1 LGPDKFSDMS
11 LKDFKLKDVL
21 NATVIVAALGY
32 FVDVYDLVLFL
43 IIGGTSLQDLGISSE
58 NSVPD
63 FQYLLDIQMIGM
75 LIGGV
80 FWGIL
85 GDKKGRL
92 SVLFGSIILY
102 SLANVANGLVA
113 ELSSVTGTPVLT
125 MYSILRF
132 IAGFGLA
139 GELGAGITLVSEI
152 MDKKTRGFGTM
163 IIASVGVTGA
173 VVAAL
178 VGKLGWELAYF
189 IGGGLGFSLLLLRI
203 GVIESGMFK
212 NIHHQDV
219 RQGSFFFI
227 FKNKERTLRYI
238 NSILIGLLV
247 WFIIGILI
255 GRAPV
260 IAGILK
266 VEGKIDKGFCV
277 MMCYAGLVFGDICS
291 GMISQVL
298 KSRKKSLFIF
308 YGLCLTFVLIYL
320 NLYQVSSAIF
330 YSVIFCLG
338 FSVGFWAV
346 FVTMASEQFGTNLRA
361 TVTTTVP
368 NFVRGSL
375 VLVALFFDTLAKT
388 YDIIT
393 TAYIVTIVLL
403 VVSSVSLFQLK
414 ETFGKDL
421 NYLEE

>member
-1 LGPDKFSDMS
+1 MS
-11 LKDFKLKDVL
+11 PNDFKLKDVL

-43 IIGGTSLQDLGISSE
+43 IIGGTSLQELGISSE
-58 NSVPD
+58 NSIPD

-75 LIGGV
+75 LVGGV

-102 SLANVANGLVA
+102 SFANVANGLVA
-113 ELSSVTGTPVLT
+113 ELASATGTPVLT

-173 VVAAL
+173 VVAGL
-178 VGKLGWELAYF
+178 VGKMGWELAYF
-189 IGGGLGFSLLLLRI
+189 IGGALGFSLLLLRI
-203 GVIESGMFK
+203 GVMESGMFK
-212 NIHHQDV
+212 NINHQH
-219 RQGSFFFI
+219 
-227 FKNKERTLRYI
+227 I

-255 GRAPV
+255 GSAPLFASFLHV
-260 IAGILK
+260 T
-266 VEGKIDKGFCV
+266 GKIDKGFCII
-277 MMCYAGLVFGDICS
+277 MCYSGLAFGDVAS
-291 GMISQVL
+291 GLLSQIL
-298 KSRKKSLFIF
+298 RSRRKALLIF
-308 YGLCLTFVLIYL
+308 YGLCLIFVLIYL
-320 NLYQVSSAIF
+320 NLDKVSSSTTVF
-330 YSVIFCLG
+330 YSIIFCMG

-346 FVTMASEQFGTNLRA
+346 FVSMASEQFGTNLRA

-375 VLVALFFDTLAKT
+375 VLIALFFDTLVKSYTLVSA
-388 YDIIT
+388 
-393 TAYIVTIVLL
+393 AYIVTL
-403 VVSSVSLFQLK
+403 VILAISCTSLFLLK

-421 NYLEE
+421 DYLEE

>member
-1 LGPDKFSDMS
+1 MS
-11 LKDFKLKDVL
+11 LNDFKLKDVL

-43 IIGGTSLQDLGISSE
+43 IIGGISLQDLGISSE
-58 NSVPD
+58 NSIPD
-63 FQYLLDIQMIGM
+63 FQYLLDVQMIGM

-102 SLANVANGLVA
+102 SLANVANGFVA
-113 ELSSVTGTPVLT
+113 ELASVTGTPVLT
-125 MYSILRF
+125 MYSVLRF

-173 VVAAL
+173 VVAGL
-178 VGKLGWELAYF
+178 VGKMGWELAYF

-203 GVIESGMFK
+203 GVMESGMFK
-212 NIHHQDV
+212 NINHQHV
-219 RQGSFFFI
+219 NQGSFFFI
-227 FKNKERTLRYI
+227 FKKKERILRYI

-247 WFIIGILI
+247 WFIIGVLI
-255 GRAPV
+255 GRAPLFASFLNV
-260 IAGILK
+260 A
-266 VEGKIDKGFCV
+266 GKIDKGFCII
-277 MMCYAGLVFGDICS
+277 MCYSGLAFGDVAS
-291 GMISQVL
+291 GLLSQL
-298 KSRKKSLFIF
+298 LQSRRKALLVF
-308 YGLCLTFVLIYL
+308 YGLCLMFVLIYL
-320 NLYQVSSAIF
+320 NLDKVSSSTTVF
-330 YSVIFCLG
+330 YSIIFCMG

-346 FVTMASEQFGTNLRA
+346 FVSMASEQFGTNLRA

-375 VLVALFFDTLAKT
+375 VLVALFFDILVKS
-388 YDIIT
+388 YNIIT
-393 TAYIVTIVLL
+393 SAYIVTLVILAISCTSLL
-403 VVSSVSLFQLK
+403 LLK

-421 NYLEE
+421 DYLEE

>member
-1 LGPDKFSDMS
+1 LKSDKFSDMS
-11 LKDFKLKDVL
+11 LKDFNLKEVL
-21 NATVIVAALGY
+21 NVTVIVAALGY

-58 NSVPD
+58 NSIPD
-63 FQYLLDIQMIGM
+63 FQYLLNVQMIGM
-75 LIGGV
+75 LIGGI

-113 ELSSVTGTPVLT
+113 ELSSATGTQVLT

-132 IAGFGLA
+132 VAGFGLA

-173 VVAAL
+173 VVAGL
-178 VGKLGWELAYF
+178 VGKMGWELAYF

-212 NIHHQDV
+212 NIHHKDV
-219 RQGSFFFI
+219 RQGNFFYI
-227 FKNKERTLRYI
+227 FKSGERTLRYI

-247 WFIIGILI
+247 WFIIGVLI
-255 GRAPV
+255 GRAPLF
-260 IAGILK
+260 AGLLN
-266 VEGKIDKGFCV
+266 VAGKIDKGFCII
-277 MMCYAGLVFGDICS
+277 MCYSGLAFGDVLS
-291 GMISQVL
+291 GVLSQIL
-298 KSRKKSLFIF
+298 RSRKKALLIF
-308 YGLCLTFVLIYL
+308 YGLCFLFVLIYL
-320 NLYQVSSAIF
+320 NLNNVSTAVF
-330 YSVIFCLG
+330 YTVIFCMG

-375 VLVALFFDTLAKT
+375 VLVALLFDTLLLN
-388 YDIIT
+388 YSLIT
-393 TAYIVTIVLL
+393 SAYIVTFIILL
-403 VVSSVSLFQLK
+403 ISCTSLFLLK

>member
-1 LGPDKFSDMS
+1 MS
-11 LKDFKLKDVL
+11 MNDFKLKDVL

-43 IIGGTSLQDLGISSE
+43 IIGGTSLKDLGISSE
-58 NSVPD
+58 NSIPD

-92 SVLFGSIILY
+92 SVLFGSIIMY
-102 SLANVANGLVA
+102 SIANVANGFVA
-113 ELSSVTGTPVLT
+113 ELSFSTSTQVMT

-189 IGGGLGFSLLLLRI
+189 IGGGLGFSLLFLRI

-219 RQGSFFFI
+219 RQGNFFFI
-227 FKNKERTLRYI
+227 FKKKERILRYI

-255 GRAPV
+255 GRAPL
-260 IAGILK
+260 IAGLLK

-277 MMCYAGLVFGDICS
+277 MMCYVGLVFGDICS
-291 GMISQVL
+291 GMISQIL

-308 YGLCLTFVLIYL
+308 YGLCLIFVVTYL
-320 NLYQVSSAIF
+320 NLYQASSAVF
-330 YSVIFCLG
+330 YTVIFCLG

-375 VLVALFFDTLAKT
+375 VLVALFFDTLAKS

-393 TAYIVTIVLL
+393 TAYIVTIVL
-403 VVSSVSLFQLK
+403 VIISSISLFLLK

>member
-1 LGPDKFSDMS
+1 MS